1 MSTITFFF
9 DLDGTLMDS
18 APGIIAS
25 YKVALSELDVEP
37 PSDEE
42 LRAMVGPPMHL
53 VFPMIL
59 GEHAPIEEAIAAYRE
74 YYQDEGMFIA
84 EPYDGLGEMF
94 DELMRFD
101 PNIYIATSKPHI
113 FADQIAD
120 KFGLFGYAQ
129 RLFGSELDGTR
140 SDKTELLQFALDET
154 GVDPSASVMV
164 GDRHYDINGA
174 RNNDIPSI
182 GALWGYGEPD
192 ELRMAEPDGMA
203 GHPEEVPEIAFD
215 LLGLELD

>member
-1 MSTITFFF
+1 MQEPAFFF

-25 YKVALSELDVEP
+25 YKVALKELDVEP
-37 PSDEE
+37 PTNEE

-53 VFPMIL
+53 VFPMLL
-59 GEHAPIEEAIAAYRE
+59 GDHAPIEEAISVYRE
-74 YYQDEGMFIA
+74 YYEDEGMFIA
-84 EPYDGLGEMF
+84 EPYDGLAEMF
-94 DELMRFD
+94 DELARFD
-101 PNIYIATSKPHI
+101 PNIYIATSKPQK
-113 FADQIAD
+113 FADQIAEQ
-120 KFGLFGYAQ
+120 FGLFRYAQ

-154 GVDPSASVMV
+154 GALPEHSVMI

-203 GHPEEVPEIAFD
+203 GHPEEVPEIALD
-215 LLGLELD
+215 IMGLELD